1 MQDAHRRIA
10 ALQQQRQAVLGCA
23 ESRLQ
28 DLACREAELASS
40 LGRDCNR
47 DEWQQGQQQLL
58 DDLLAEQSG
67 AAGTDSRL
75 GVEGTGVQQQQQQTP
90 QLQLKQ
96 EHVDDLKAAV
106 QLLLQRPLRKQGAS
120 SSTGGSSTLR
130 SAGAD
135 GKGLQIVQPLAAQQ
149 SAM

>member
-1 MQDAHRRIA
+1 
-10 ALQQQRQAVLGCA
+10 
-23 ESRLQ
+23 
-28 DLACREAELASS
+28 

-75 GVEGTGVQQQQQQTP
+75 GVEGTGVQQQQQTP

-96 EHVDDLKAAV
+96 EHVVDLKAAV
-106 QLLLQRPLRKQGAS
+106 QLLLQRPLRKQGEN

>member
-10 ALQQQRQAVLGCA
+10 ALQQQRQVVLGCA

-75 GVEGTGVQQQQQQTP
+75 GVEGTGVQQQQQTP

-96 EHVDDLKAAV
+96 EHVVDLKAAV
-106 QLLLQRPLRKQGAS
+106 QLLLQRPLRKQGEN